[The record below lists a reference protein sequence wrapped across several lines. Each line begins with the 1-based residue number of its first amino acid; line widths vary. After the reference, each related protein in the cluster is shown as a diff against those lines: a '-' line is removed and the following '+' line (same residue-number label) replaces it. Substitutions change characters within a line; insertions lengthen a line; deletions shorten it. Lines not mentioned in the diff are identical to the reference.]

1 MMTPAPPDGDSPSLL
16 PLIPDVSDG
25 DGPVRPIKAVSGQPC
40 CCCGTRA
47 QRLWL
52 AREAH
57 GQICTLCWLTQNLD
71 SQTAAHG
78 LLAWLPDAA
87 RADMQN
93 LQRYALIA
101 LLSQDRAIRREG
113 KRVWNWLIRHARE
126 VEGMWGTSRASEF
139 AGAMRALTPARRRE
153 LQQRLEGCVLI
164 LPPDVFAEDLTLLL
178 PAGRRVETALHT
190 PAWQTYSRST
200 LYAKSPDPLD

>member
-1 MMTPAPPDGDSPSLL
+1 MMMPSLPDGGPSALL
-16 PLIPDVSDG
+16 PLIPDISDG
-25 DGPVRPIKAVSGQPC
+25 DGPVRPTKAESGQHC
-40 CCCGTRA
+40 HYCGTRA
-47 QRLWL
+47 QRLWQG
-52 AREAH
+52 RIEH
-57 GQICTLCWLTQNLD
+57 VQICTLCWLTQNLD

-101 LLSQDRAIRREG
+101 LHSQNRVHRKEG
-113 KRVWNWLIRHARE
+113 KRVWNWLTRHARE
-126 VEGMWGTSRASEF
+126 VEGMWATSRASEF

-178 PAGRRVETALHT
+178 PVGRSVETALHT